1 MASDRVCVVFR
12 WILKH
17 SEGWLE
23 DIPDC
28 RGIRCVITERRWG
41 EDPSGVRNVVR
52 ECAVLSET
60 SKGEKKLL
68 SLQIALWALE
78 KYLFIT
84 GRAQGL
90 CESGSEMI
98 FLSSIGHGHIEWP
111 CGGGG
116 GRWRRDS
123 AAWDSLH
130 RVLCISLMG
139 DLCPIL
145 TQWWLSEPHTDDLR
159 MKWT

>member
-1 MASDRVCVVFR
+1 M
-12 WILKH
+12 
-17 SEGWLE
+17 E

-90 CESGSEMI
+90 CKSGSEMI

-111 CGGGG
+111 CGGEDEDVIL
-116 GRWRRDS
+116 RPEIP
-123 AAWDSLH
+123 
-130 RVLCISLMG
+130 CIG
-139 DLCPIL
+139 CCVF
-145 TQWWLSEPHTDDLR
+145 LSWEIYVPY
-159 MKWT
+159 